1 MRSTTIHRRGPACRY
16 GAAIFCVGVAACAL
30 VARAGVDAADYETAP
45 PVPSM
50 NFLEEIAPLRPVGGQ
65 AFSEFAMGD
74 CRKYYAFAEVLAF
87 QRDNEAC
94 NTPLV
99 TDTVSGGTLLSV
111 SDLNPS
117 MAIGGRA
124 FVGVRRAGSW
134 GYEAGYFGV
143 YGMTAQQ
150 SLAGAENLQL
160 AGPLNTQVLP
170 FQGADSVTATYIS
183 NINSAEFNIF
193 KSCCN
198 VACCTSDPCNACCNN
213 GCCIDWLGGF
223 RYVSVEEQA
232 GMTFT
237 CCTTQPLGPFTSNY
251 NVQTSN
257 NLLGGQF
264 GGRARRDWK
273 NWAVE
278 GWAKTGVFA
287 NLQSQSQGA
296 IIDPTGTGTVV
307 RDARSSSGVAPAMM
321 ADLNLSVIY
330 RISRVWGIRA
340 GYNAI
345 WIGGVALAPNQWDFS
360 TANPDAGTTLVP
372 NGGVFLNGANLGLE
386 ARW

>member
-1 MRSTTIHRRGPACRY
+1 MLCMIVGCSLMSRAGGDEGDAYESIPRPAPS
-16 GAAIFCVGVAACAL
+16 GAL
-30 VARAGVDAADYETAP
+30 VDGMLP
-45 PVPSM
+45 LPSVA
-50 NFLEEIAPLRPVGGQ
+50 EESFRELGIGG
-65 AFSEFAMGD
+65 
-74 CRKYYAFAEVLAF
+74 CRTYYAFAEVLAF

-94 NTPLV
+94 NMPLV
-99 TDTVSGGTLLSV
+99 LNTVSGGTVLSV
-111 SDLNPS
+111 SDLNPA
-117 MAIGGRA
+117 MALGGRA
-124 FVGVRRAGSW
+124 FVGVREAGSW

-160 AGPLNTQVLP
+160 AGPLAPLVLP
-170 FQGADSVTATYIS
+170 FSGADTVDVTYVS

-198 VACCTSDPCNACCNN
+198 AAGCTSDPCNDGCDD

-237 CCTTQPLGPFTSNY
+237 CCTTEPLGPFTSSY

-257 NLLGGQF
+257 NLFGGQF
-264 GGRARRDWK
+264 GGRARQDWK

-296 IIDPTGTGTVV
+296 ILDPTGSGTVV

-360 TANPDAGTTLVP
+360 TATDAGTTLVS
-372 NGGVFLNGANLGLE
+372 NGGIFLNGANLGLE